1 MKDEGHDS
9 EEYLFEI
16 NAGKGK
22 STPTKAVPARNSRNS
37 ISEKKKEE
45 ENMEVTPEIDE
56 EDSIVKDTIVAKE
69 ETIMKEDLSIKDEL
83 QPEELDYEEVD
94 QVGEIEKEVNRY
106 YNDSLTFDLKL
117 SLYFEGRG

>member
-1 MKDEGHDS
+1 M
-9 EEYLFEI
+9 FEI

-45 ENMEVTPEIDE
+45 ESMEVMAEIDE
-56 EDSIVKDTIVAKE
+56 EDSIKDTVVAKE
-69 ETIMKEDLSIKDEL
+69 ESIVKEDLTLKDEL

-94 QVGEIEKEVNRY
+94 QVGEIEKEVNLY
-106 YNDSLTFDLKL
+106 CNDSRVVLLKIVFII
-117 SLYFEGRG
+117 YFQG

>member
-56 EDSIVKDTIVAKE
+56 EDAIVKDTMVAKE
-69 ETIMKEDLSIKDEL
+69 ENIVKEDLTMKDEI

-94 QVGEIEKEVNRY
+94 QVGEIEKEVN
-106 YNDSLTFDLKL
+106 
-117 SLYFEGRG
+117 